1 MFFLDM
7 NAETYK
13 DNAGFVLESAAQ
25 LAVSGAAL
33 LASTFLM

>member
-13 DNAGFVLESAAQ
+13 DNAGFVLEGATQ

-33 LASTFLM
+33 LASVYLM